1 MKTLKNESKQAG
13 QDRRAF
19 LKGMAAGGAT
29 VVVVATA
36 GATNAATAQR
46 PVEDEPR
53 SQGYRLT
60 AHINRYYETAR
71 F

>member
-1 MKTLKNESKQAG
+1 MKTLKNEQQQVG

-19 LKGMAAGGAT
+19 LKGMAVAGGAT
-29 VVVVATA
+29 AVVVATA
-36 GATNAATAQR
+36 GAANAAPQQPAQNK
-46 PVEDEPR
+46 PR